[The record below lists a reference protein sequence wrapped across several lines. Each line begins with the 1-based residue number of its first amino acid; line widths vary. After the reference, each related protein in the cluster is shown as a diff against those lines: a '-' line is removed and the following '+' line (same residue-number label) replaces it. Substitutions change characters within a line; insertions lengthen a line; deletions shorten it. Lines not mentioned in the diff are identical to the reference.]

1 MAISKALI
9 ASLLIS
15 LLVLQ
20 LVQADVVRLFHHK
33 LIILNIILMFSK
45 TYFSHVTTIFLQENS
60 QKKNGYAKKIGN
72 YMIFI
77 KPNVKFRVRLIICV
91 FLSCIYRLW
100 ECVCST
106 VQAFE
111 EAEAVSQSVRD
122 LLLQVQLCASGY
134 VRKLRQVPVL
144 R

>member
-1 MAISKALI
+1 LENHGYFKSSYRFSSHIS
-9 ASLLIS
+9 SCS
-15 LLVLQ
+15 PT
-20 LVQADVVRLFHHK
+20 RPGWCRK
-33 LIILNIILMFSK
+33 LTEEKWLRK
-45 TYFSHVTTIFLQENS
+45 ED
-60 QKKNGYAKKIGN
+60 
-72 YMIFI
+72 
-77 KPNVKFRVRLIICV
+77 
-91 FLSCIYRLW
+91 RLW